1 MLVNQVNSKRLQCVE
16 ANPRGR
22 LILNDAI
29 SKALQLVGA
38 QRHPQFLAYSKA
50 LPPRGSA
57 ALQVSLVLIKCSRP
71 FQVVV
76 YSSAH
81 MSGLRDLFVW
91 KQKAT
96 TDAPDTH
103 NA

>member
-1 MLVNQVNSKRLQCVE
+1 MFVNQVNSKRLQCIE
-16 ANPRGR
+16 PNPRGC
-22 LILNDAI
+22 LILTDAI
-29 SKALQLVGA
+29 GKALQLIGA
-38 QRHPQFLAYSKA
+38 QRHSQFLAYAKA
-50 LPPRGSA
+50 LPPRSGA
-57 ALQVSLVLIKCSRP
+57 ALQVSLVLIKCRRP
-71 FQVVV
+71 FQVVI
-76 YSSAH
+76 YSRAH